1 MQINDEGGYQGK
13 MKIVDA
19 RGTTCPKPVIM
30 TKKAIDSGEKEV
42 EVLVDNDVSFQ
53 NVRRFLDSKGYKII
67 EAVKKE
73 DGTFVI
79 RGKSEEATEEI
90 TIETENTV
98 KTKANKEEKT
108 VGVLLLSDTLGRPN
122 DGLGE
127 VLMKSFLG
135 VLLEGEPPVV
145 IALMNEGVLLSLP
158 ENGASEI
165 LRDLENKGT
174 SILVCGT
181 CTNHFGITDK
191 VSVGT
196 ISNMFQI
203 TEAMLEVDKAL
214 VYG

>member
-1 MQINDEGGYQGK
+1 
-13 MKIVDA
+13 
-19 RGTTCPKPVIM
+19 
-30 TKKAIDSGEKEV
+30 
-42 EVLVDNDVSFQ
+42 
-53 NVRRFLDSKGYKII
+53 

-73 DGTFVI
+73 EGTFVI
-79 RGKSEEATEEI
+79 RGKSEEAAEES
-90 TIETENTV
+90 TAEIEVTA
-98 KTKANKEEKT
+98 KTKPNEEKKS
-108 VGVLLLSDTLGRPN
+108 VGVLLLSDTIGRPN

-158 ENGASEI
+158 ENSASEI

>member
-1 MQINDEGGYQGK
+1 M
-13 MKIVDA
+13 
-19 RGTTCPKPVIM
+19 
-30 TKKAIDSGEKEV
+30 
-42 EVLVDNDVSFQ
+42 
-53 NVRRFLDSKGYKII
+53 
-67 EAVKKE
+67 
-73 DGTFVI
+73 
-79 RGKSEEATEEI
+79 
-90 TIETENTV
+90 
-98 KTKANKEEKT
+98 
-108 VGVLLLSDTLGRPN
+108 
-122 DGLGE
+122 
-127 VLMKSFLG
+127 
-135 VLLEGEPPVV
+135 

>member
-1 MQINDEGGYQGK
+1 

-127 VLMKSFLG
+127 VLMKASSACFLK
-135 VLLEGEPPVV
+135 
-145 IALMNEGVLLSLP
+145 AN
-158 ENGASEI
+158 
-165 LRDLENKGT
+165 LR
-174 SILVCGT
+174 
-181 CTNHFGITDK
+181 
-191 VSVGT
+191 
-196 ISNMFQI
+196 
-203 TEAMLEVDKAL
+203 
-214 VYG
+214 